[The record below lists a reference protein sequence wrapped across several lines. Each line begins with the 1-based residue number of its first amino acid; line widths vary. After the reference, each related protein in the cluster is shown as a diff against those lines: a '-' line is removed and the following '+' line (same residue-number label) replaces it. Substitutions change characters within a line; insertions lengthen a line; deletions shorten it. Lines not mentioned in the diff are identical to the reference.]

1 MNKLKIGTKVSKLG
15 SDRSTFLLPV
25 DIVTE
30 TISILA
36 KRGAG
41 KTYTAM
47 VIVEEMMKAM
57 QQVIVLD
64 PLDVWWGLSLNESGK
79 RTGLEV
85 IILGGANADL
95 PLEASSGKV
104 VADFAIDTHLSLVIS
119 LRHFSK
125 NDQKRFVADFCEQ
138 IYRRKGNLK
147 DRAPLHLVIDE
158 ADAFVPQ
165 RVFHG
170 MERMVGA
177 IDDLVRRGRA
187 SGIGVTLITQRAA
200 VVNKDVL
207 TQTEVLVALRT
218 ISPQDQKAIKAW
230 IDAHDAGKHDEFMK
244 SLASLPIGQA
254 WFWSPGLLD
263 VFDLIKVRRRET
275 FDSSRT
281 PKVGER
287 VLQKKRKQKVPLH
300 LLKEQMAAAIERAK
314 ESDPE
319 HLKAKIRKLEAEA
332 SKKAEPPAPKEK
344 IVEKGLPKSQIN
356 EIVRIC
362 NRVALEAGRFEKFVG
377 KLMPL
382 LNKVD
387 PQPLRRQPP
396 PIVARRW
403 DLDSPDAPRRSARAP
418 RPEAASGAEKNGKL
432 GSGHR
437 RILTVLA
444 QYPDGR
450 SKIQVAVIARY
461 RHSGGGFNNYLCD
474 LNTAG
479 YIRRTGDQLQI
490 TESGL
495 EALGSFDPLPTGR
508 DLLRYWMEQKSL
520 DRCAREILRVLAD
533 NDGLSK
539 DTLAEMAGYAPNGGG
554 FNNALSRLRSLEL
567 ITRAEPFSL
576 SPNLGG

>member
-1 MNKLKIGTKVSKLG
+1 MKKLKIGTKISQLG
-15 SDRSTFLLPV
+15 SDRNVFTVPV

-36 KRGAG
+36 KRGSG

-47 VIVEEMMKAM
+47 VIAEEMMKAQ

-64 PLDVWWGLSLNESGK
+64 PLDVWWGLSMDKTGK
-79 RTGLEV
+79 RTGMQV
-85 IILGGANADL
+85 VVLGGANADL
-95 PLEASSGKV
+95 PLEAMAGKV
-104 VADFAIDTHLSLVIS
+104 VADFAIDTHLSIIIS

-230 IDAHDAGKHDEFMK
+230 IDAHDAGKHDEFMR

-263 VFDLIKVRRRET
+263 VFDLIRVRQRET

-287 VLQKKRKQKVPLH
+287 VIHKKRKQQVPLH
-300 LLKEQMAAAIERAK
+300 LLKEQMVQAIERAK
-314 ESDPE
+314 ENDPA
-319 HLKAKIRKLEAEA
+319 HLKAKILKLEMEA
-332 SKKAEPPAPKEK
+332 KKKVEPPAPKEK
-344 IVEKGLPKSQIN
+344 IVEKGLPKIQIR
-356 EIVRIC
+356 ELVRIC
-362 NRVALEAGRFEKFVG
+362 DRIALEGGRFEKFV
-377 KLMPL
+377 KQLTPL
-382 LNKVD
+382 LE
-387 PQPLRRQPP
+387 
-396 PIVARRW
+396 AA
-403 DLDSPDAPRRSARAP
+403 DAPTRRSVAPVNRAP
-418 RPEAASGAEKNGKL
+418 VLAAPKLHKVSNASNSNNGSLQK
-432 GSGHR
+432 GER
-437 RILTVLA
+437 KILTVLA
-444 QYPDGR
+444 QYPGGR
-450 SKIQVAVIARY
+450 SKVQVAVIAGY
-461 RHSGGGFNNYLCD
+461 RHSGGGFNNYLCS

-479 YIRRTGDQLQI
+479 YLQRSGDQLMI
-490 TESGL
+490 TDAGL
-495 EALGSFDPLPTGR
+495 NALGDFEPLPTG
-508 DLLRYWMEQKSL
+508 DALLNYWMSQKSL
-520 DRCAREILRVLAD
+520 DKCARHILRALS
-533 NDGLSK
+533 NNGGLSK
-539 DTLAEMAGYAPNGGG
+539 DLLAEQAGYAAGGGG

-567 ITRAEPFSL
+567 ITRTEPFSL
-576 SPNLGG
+576 SPNLMG